1 MSLLFNR
8 DGNSLFCSFSQNR
21 SYYRATVS
29 DSLSLLF
36 KKERPLANRSCRSIQ
51 NSNCE
56 QIALNFFKI
65 RSGRSWQK
73 SDRSNLLF
81 FTSESLFRS
90 EKTSDSLEKTMSK
103 LQIPNPV
110 IFKQINWKIIFFYFW
125 LTFAVIKQNGNLLIN
140 PLDAGELFCLQIL
153 YNLDML

>member
-73 SDRSNLLF
+73 SYRSNLLF

-103 LQIPNPV
+103 LPTLLFLNKLIEKL
-110 IFKQINWKIIFFYFW
+110 ICFILIDFCSYKAKWK
-125 LTFAVIKQNGNLLIN
+125 LAH
-140 PLDAGELFCLQIL
+140 
-153 YNLDML
+153 